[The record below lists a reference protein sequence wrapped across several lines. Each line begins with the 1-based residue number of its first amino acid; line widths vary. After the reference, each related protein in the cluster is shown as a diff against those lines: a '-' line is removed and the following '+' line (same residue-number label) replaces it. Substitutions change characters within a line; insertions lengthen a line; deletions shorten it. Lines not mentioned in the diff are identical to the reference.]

1 MTSNQPLH
9 SQSIGSTRPMTT
21 DDPTI
26 VFVIE
31 INGRSILAFNADSQL
46 DVEQHA
52 MSAEIRSDLMV
63 YETADG
69 PIWNGQDKIV
79 VREALPDE
87 RASWLSMFANSE
99 PPDVPMEGRYTLHIY
114 IVEIV
119 NEADGA
125 AREKPL
131 N

>member
-21 DDPTI
+21 DDPMI

-52 MSAEIRSDLMV
+52 MSAKS
-63 YETADG
+63 
-69 PIWNGQDKIV
+69 
-79 VREALPDE
+79 
-87 RASWLSMFANSE
+87 
-99 PPDVPMEGRYTLHIY
+99 VPT
-114 IVEIV
+114 
-119 NEADGA
+119 
-125 AREKPL
+125 
-131 N
+131 

>member
-1 MTSNQPLH
+1 
-9 SQSIGSTRPMTT
+9 MTT
-21 DDPTI
+21 DDPMI

-31 INGRSILAFNADSQL
+31 INGKTILAFNADSQL
-46 DVEQHA
+46 EAEQHA
-52 MSAEIRSDLMV
+52 MSPEIRSDLMV

-69 PIWNGQDKIV
+69 PIWNGQDEIV

-87 RASWLSMFANSE
+87 RTNWLSMFANSE
-99 PPDVPMEGRYTLHIY
+99 PPDIPGDGRLSFHMY